1 MEFKRKKINNLHN
14 IKLNINKNNR
24 IIYSVAKKKIN
35 RANSEYLNFLNN
47 PISNRFIYNKFLN
60 KIKIKN
66 LSISTIKK
74 KNQSNSKCKI
84 NHSNDFNKF
93 KNANTKNYS
102 QNYANKKK
110 ITFNN
115 RIFTRIYREENK
127 KVNNHVSLMTVK
139 NENKTIY
146 KNKKDDI
153 SYKEILNLWDKLF
166 IDITYRKIFNELL
179 SKLEQEDKNKLILNE
194 YNELNDLLNELH
206 VLLYN
211 IKLRKEIINKL
222 QQINKDLKLIFNSE
236 RKEPNNFLVKNM
248 SNYIEKLRKATINIC
263 FAMKK
268 IKNKVMNGNLT
279 EKYNIDIISQNYNFD
294 KNYLIKMKE
303 EMKFLRE
310 GNARFFFKI
319 SEDRSPFLIKASE
332 EDENSKNDPFICIVP
347 MNEVIK
353 LKIEKCNYIIYQ
365 ELIAYQNK
373 DLNNN
378 IYRPISPPNNHN
390 KDLLAGSKSLI
401 EKKNKIMINKNL
413 FLDRNRKKIEKF
425 IPQKELEIKFPCIK
439 SNNNY
444 KHSILKSNSCINFE
458 INSKGNNKRTFF
470 LTNLKKIDKN
480 NIIEISNNEINNV
493 NLSKL

>member
-1 MEFKRKKINNLHN
+1 
-14 IKLNINKNNR
+14 
-24 IIYSVAKKKIN
+24 
-35 RANSEYLNFLNN
+35 
-47 PISNRFIYNKFLN
+47 
-60 KIKIKN
+60 
-66 LSISTIKK
+66 
-74 KNQSNSKCKI
+74 
-84 NHSNDFNKF
+84 
-93 KNANTKNYS
+93 
-102 QNYANKKK
+102 
-110 ITFNN
+110 
-115 RIFTRIYREENK
+115 
-127 KVNNHVSLMTVK
+127 
-139 NENKTIY
+139 
-146 KNKKDDI
+146 
-153 SYKEILNLWDKLF
+153 
-166 IDITYRKIFNELL
+166 
-179 SKLEQEDKNKLILNE
+179 
-194 YNELNDLLNELH
+194 
-206 VLLYN
+206 
-211 IKLRKEIINKL
+211 
-222 QQINKDLKLIFNSE
+222 
-236 RKEPNNFLVKNM
+236 
-248 SNYIEKLRKATINIC
+248 
-263 FAMKK
+263 
-268 IKNKVMNGNLT
+268 
-279 EKYNIDIISQNYNFD
+279 
-294 KNYLIKMKE
+294 MKE

>member
-1 MEFKRKKINNLHN
+1 MPKLKTKLYSSPLE
-14 IKLNINKNNR
+14 KLNIKNMNHLYNKKNMNKKNNTN
-24 IIYSVAKKKIN
+24 IN
-35 RANSEYLNFLNN
+35 NNLNN
-47 PISNRFIYNKFLN
+47 FKLDDIYN
-60 KIKIKN
+60 
-66 LSISTIKK
+66 
-74 KNQSNSKCKI
+74 
-84 NHSNDFNKF
+84 
-93 KNANTKNYS
+93 
-102 QNYANKKK
+102 
-110 ITFNN
+110 TFNVQPQLQ
-115 RIFTRIYREENK
+115 IPETKEYQP
-127 KVNNHVSLMTVK
+127 KVNNHISLMTVK
-139 NENKTIY
+139 SENKTIY
-146 KNKKDDI
+146 KNKKDNI

-166 IDITYRKIFNELL
+166 IDITYRKIFNELM

-206 VLLYN
+206 VLLNN

-222 QQINKDLKLIFNSE
+222 EKINKELKLIFNSE

-263 FAMKK
+263 FAMKR
-268 IKNKVMNGNLT
+268 IKDKVMNENSA

-319 SEDRSPFLIKASE
+319 SEDKSPFLIKASE

-347 MNEVIK
+347 MNEIIR

-373 DLNNN
+373 DLSNN
-378 IYRPISPPNNHN
+378 IYRPISPLNNHN
-390 KDLLAGSKSLI
+390 EDLLTVSKSI
-401 EKKNKIMINKNL
+401 IAKKNKTMINKNL
-413 FLDRNRKKIEKF
+413 FLDRSRKKIEKF
-425 IPQKELEIKFPCIK
+425 MPKRELEIKFPSIQ
-439 SNNNY
+439 SNSNY

-458 INSKGNNKRTFF
+458 INSKVSNKRTFF
-470 LTNLKKIDKN
+470 LTNLKRIDKN
-480 NIIEISNNEINNV
+480 NLIEISNNEINNV